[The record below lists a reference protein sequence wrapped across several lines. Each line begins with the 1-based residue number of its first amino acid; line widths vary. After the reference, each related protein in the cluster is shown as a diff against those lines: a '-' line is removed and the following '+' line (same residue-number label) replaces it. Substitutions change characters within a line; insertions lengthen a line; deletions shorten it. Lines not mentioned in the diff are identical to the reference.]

1 MALICLKIINAARVF
16 IESMLL
22 VRPGR
27 ELAME
32 RKEHVEIYI
41 SSQSS
46 ILVIAFLLLIFFSN
60 PHTSNCIRE
69 CLSDFNCL
77 PLSRLRHL

>member
-1 MALICLKIINAARVF
+1 MALICLKIINAARVLV
-16 IESMLL
+16 ESVIL

-32 RKEHVEIYI
+32 REEHVEIYI

-46 ILVIAFLLLIFFSN
+46 ILVIAFLLLNFFK
-60 PHTSNCIRE
+60 PTHK
-69 CLSDFNCL
+69 
-77 PLSRLRHL
+77 

>member
-1 MALICLKIINAARVF
+1 MALICLKIINAARDL

-32 RKEHVEIYI
+32 WKERVEIYI

-46 ILVIAFLLLIFFSN
+46 VLVIAFLLLNFFK
-60 PHTSNCIRE
+60 PTHK
-69 CLSDFNCL
+69 
-77 PLSRLRHL
+77 

>member
-1 MALICLKIINAARVF
+1 MALICLKIINAARVL

-27 ELAME
+27 EIAME
-32 RKEHVEIYI
+32 QKEHLEIYI

-46 ILVIAFLLLIFFSN
+46 ILVIAFLLLNFFK
-60 PHTSNCIRE
+60 PTHK
-69 CLSDFNCL
+69 
-77 PLSRLRHL
+77 

>member
-1 MALICLKIINAARVF
+1 MALICSKIINAARVL

-46 ILVIAFLLLIFFSN
+46 ILVNAFLLLNFFK
-60 PHTSNCIRE
+60 PTHK
-69 CLSDFNCL
+69 
-77 PLSRLRHL
+77 